1 MRIAVLIL
9 ILLLSS
15 IFSRGLFG
23 QVQKWK
29 TENLI
34 LLNPSPAHNFILPYM
49 TQCFENALRY
59 HKKFFHYTPGE
70 PVTVFMQDF
79 WDYGNAGATAIPKNY
94 IRIGIAP
101 LSYTYETSPAN
112 ERINHTMNHELV
124 HVVAGD
130 KASANDLFFRKLFFG
145 KVAVSAEDPLSML
158 YSYLTNPRRYAP
170 RWYHEGIA
178 VFMETWMAGGI
189 GRAMGSYDEMVFR
202 TMVSDSSYFYSVIGL
217 VSEGTAIDFQIGVN
231 SYLYGTRFI
240 SYLAYQYGPEK
251 LIAWVSDTKNRKK
264 YFSSDF
270 ERIYGSSLDEEWQRW
285 IRWEHQFQKDNLA
298 AIRRFPVTAFRP
310 IAHQGLGSVSRGYY
324 DKTSGKIYL
333 AVLYPA
339 HTPHIVSI
347 DVRSGTME
355 EICEIVG
362 AGLYYVTSLAFDPE
376 NRILFYTTDNH
387 AWRDLNL
394 VELTSGKTRML
405 IKDARTGDLA
415 FNRKDGSLWG
425 IRHYNGISTIVRISK
440 PYTEW
445 NQIYSWPYGK
455 DMYDIDIS
463 PDGKFLSGALASISG
478 RQLLI
483 KMSVDS
489 LLKGKA
495 GFDTLFDFETSLP
508 ANFTFSPDGRYLFG
522 SSYYSGVSNIYRYDL
537 ERDDIVALS
546 NCQSGFFRPVPF
558 SEDSL
563 IVFRYTGQGFLP
575 GIIPNKPV
583 ERVSAIRFLG
593 NEIVTKY
600 PQVKRWIAPPPSR
613 IRIDSLHIEKS
624 PYNSLANLQLNSVYP
639 IVEGYKNT
647 ASVGLRMDLMDWL
660 GAAGLSAKISYTP
673 SYRLPAEE
681 RLHARLK
688 FRYWDWELRAAYNPA
703 DFYDLFGPTKTGRK
717 GYVLGLRFDRSVI
730 YEKPRL
736 LDFNANVTGYAGL
749 DRLPFFQN
757 VTVPVDRF
765 LTFGASLKYR
775 FLLKTLGA
783 VENEK
788 GFEAEVISYNYY
800 ANSQFFPHLL
810 LNVHYG
816 FLLPIPHSSLWI
828 RSSLGVSGGQRD
840 VAFSNYYFGG
850 FGNNRIDHQNS
861 QRYREFYSFP
871 GTALNSIEAQNYVKL
886 LFEWNLP
893 PLRFRRFGFTNLYLN
908 WARLSLF
915 TSGLAEDIFKKKYS
929 GTMANIGAQLDFK
942 IVIFT
947 YMSSTFSV
955 GYGAALSEGGRRSD
969 EFMIS
974 LKIL

>member
-1 MRIAVLIL
+1 MRIAAVIL

-15 IFSRGLFG
+15 IFSTRLFS
-23 QVQKWK
+23 QVQKWE

-49 TQCFENALRY
+49 TQCFENAMQY
-59 HKKFFHYTPGE
+59 HQKFFHYKPSE
-70 PVTVFMQDF
+70 AVTVFMQDF

-124 HVVAGD
+124 HVVASD

-158 YSYLTNPRRYAP
+158 YGYLTNPRRYSP

-202 TMVSDSSYFYSVIGL
+202 TMVRDSSYFYSVVGL
-217 VSEGTAIDFQIGVN
+217 ESEGTAIDFQIGVN
-231 SYLYGTRFI
+231 SYLYGTRFM

-270 ERIYGSSLDEEWQRW
+270 ERIYAESLDDEWQRW
-285 IRWEHQFQKDNLA
+285 IRWEHKFQQSNLER
-298 AIRRFPVTAFRP
+298 IRLFPTTPFRP
-310 IAHQGLGSVSRGYY
+310 ISKKALGSVSRGYY
-324 DKTSGKIYL
+324 DTINKKIYV

-339 HTPHIVSI
+339 QTPHVVAI
-347 DVRSGTME
+347 DINSGTME
-355 EICEIVG
+355 ELCEITG
-362 AGLYYVTSLAFDPE
+362 AGLYYVTSLAFAPD
-376 NRILFYTTDNH
+376 NRTLFYTTDNG
-387 AWRDLNL
+387 AWRDLNAVDL
-394 VELTSGKTRML
+394 NSGKTRL
-405 IKDARTGDLA
+405 LLKDARTGDLA

-425 IRHYNGISTIVRISK
+425 IRHYNGISTIVRIPK
-440 PYTEW
+440 PYNEW

-463 PDGKFLSGALASISG
+463 PDGKYLSGALATISG
-478 RQLLI
+478 QQLLI
-483 KMSVDS
+483 KMNVDS
-489 LLKGKA
+489 LMKGKTD
-495 GFDTLFDFETSLP
+495 FDTLFDFETSLP
-508 ANFTFSPDGRYLFG
+508 ANFTFSENGRYLIG

-537 ERDDIVALS
+537 EQDDIVAMS
-546 NCQSGFFRPVPF
+546 NCESGFFRPIPF

-563 IVFRYTGQGFLP
+563 IVFRYTGKGFLP
-575 GIIPNKPV
+575 VFIPNKPV
-583 ERVSAIRFLG
+583 ERVSSIRFLG
-593 NEIVTKY
+593 NEIVKKY
-600 PQVKRWIAPPPSR
+600 PLIKNWIAPPPSH
-613 IRIDSLHIEKS
+613 IRLDSLHIEKS
-624 PYNSLANLQLNSVYP
+624 TYKSLANLQLNSIYP

-647 ASVGLRMDLMDWL
+647 ASVGLRMDIMDWL
-660 GAAGLSAKISYTP
+660 GVAGITGKISYSP
-673 SYRLPAEE
+673 SSHLPVEE

-703 DFYDLFGPTKTGRK
+703 DFYDLFGPTKTSRK
-717 GYVLGLRFDRSVI
+717 GYILGLNYDRSII

-736 LDFNANVTGYAGL
+736 LDLNANVTGYAGL

-757 VTVPVDRF
+757 VTAPVDRF
-765 LTFGASLKYR
+765 LTLGASLKYKL
-775 FLLKTLGA
+775 LLKTLGA

-788 GFEAEVISYNYY
+788 GFEAEVVSYNYY
-800 ANSQFFPHLL
+800 ANSDFFPHLL
-810 LNVHYG
+810 FNLNYG
-816 FLLPIPHSSLWI
+816 FLLPIKHSSLWI
-828 RSSLGVSGGQRD
+828 RSSLGISGGQRGI
-840 VAFSNYYFGG
+840 AFSNYYFGG
-850 FGNNRIDHQNS
+850 FGNNWIDHKNS

-871 GTALNSIEAQNYVKL
+871 GTKLNSIEAQNYVKL
-886 LFEWNLP
+886 LFEWDLP
-893 PLRFRRFGFTNLYLN
+893 PIRFRRFGFTNLYLN
-908 WARLSLF
+908 WTRLSLF
-915 TSGLAEDIFKKKYS
+915 TSGITTDIYKNEYS
-929 GTMANIGAQLDFK
+929 ATFANIGAQLDFK
-942 IVIFT
+942 IVIST
-947 YMSSTFSV
+947 YMSSTFSI
-955 GYGAALSEGGRRSD
+955 GYGTAFGEGGKRSD